1 MWTKK
6 PSDGELKV
14 IDAIINTYI
23 DNLKDT
29 REVTFDDINIAV
41 FSTAVTIKEHLK
53 DVKYTKVR
61 KERPTEPKWIQNL
74 KNRIKRLRRD
84 ISHSQ
89 LMLACSVNN
98 RYTEH
103 QQRICESLRYE
114 FGNVEHDTVV
124 YQVKLLRK

>member
-14 IDAIINTYI
+14 IDAVINTYI

-89 LMLACSVNN
+89 LMLPCSVNN
-98 RYTEH
+98 SYTEH
-103 QQRICESLRYE
+103 QHRICESLRYE